1 MSILVFDSG
10 IGGLTV
16 LRELRVLMPG
26 RRFIYAVD
34 DEGFPYGDWEEKA
47 LIARMSDILGKLI
60 AQYAPTLVVIA
71 CNTASTL
78 ILPSLRASYD
88 IPFVGTVPAIKPA
101 AGRTYSGQI
110 SVLATPGTV
119 KRDYTRNLIGEFASK
134 VNVRLVGATRLAAM
148 AEAYMLGKPIDEEV
162 IAAEIADCF
171 VDQYGARTD
180 VVVLACTHYPF
191 LTNVFRRMAP
201 WPVDWL
207 DPAEAIA
214 RRAMFLANRQ
224 LGLGDNMKKLAISAS
239 NGEKVESIHQ
249 AKLKAHK
256 LELSGSGIEDIAIF
270 TSGVPSSAIARLLSG
285 FGLYSIMNT

>member
-16 LRELRVLMPG
+16 LRELRVLMPD
-26 RRFIYAVD
+26 RQFIYAVD

-47 LIARMSDILGKLI
+47 LIVRMENILRDLI
-60 AQYAPTLVVIA
+60 ERYSPTLVVIA

-214 RRAMFLANRQ
+214 RRAMFLANRP
-224 LGLGDNMKKLAISAS
+224 LGLGDSMEKLAKGAAD
-239 NGEKVESIHQ
+239 GEKVESSQQSNTNVHMP
-249 AKLKAHK
+249 KLP
-256 LELSGSGIEDIAIF
+256 GNDIEDIAIF
-270 TSGVPSSAIARLLSG
+270 TSGVPNSAIARLLSG
-285 FGLYSIMNT
+285 FGLNSILDT

>member
-16 LRELRVLMPG
+16 LRELRVLMPEQ
-26 RRFIYAVD
+26 RFIYAVD
-34 DEGFPYGDWEEKA
+34 DAAFPYGDWEAEA
-47 LIARMSDILGKLI
+47 LIARMKSVLADLI
-60 AQYAPTLVVIA
+60 ERYSPTLVVIA

-78 ILPSLRASYD
+78 ILPALRDSYD

-119 KRDYTRNLIGEFASK
+119 KRDYTRNLIGEFATK
-134 VNVRLVGATRLAAM
+134 VNVRLVGATKLAAM
-148 AEAYMLGKPIDEEV
+148 AEAYMLGRPIDEKI
-162 IAAEIADCF
+162 IAGEIADCF

-191 LTNVFRRMAP
+191 LTNVFRRLAP

-214 RRAMFLANRQ
+214 RRAMFLANRK
-224 LGLGDNMKKLAISAS
+224 LGVENNMQKLAQDTADGGEANVNSHQDLLAS
-239 NGEKVESIHQ
+239 KVVDYNGADEE
-249 AKLKAHK
+249 
-256 LELSGSGIEDIAIF
+256 IEDIATF
-270 TSGVPSSAIARLLSG
+270 TGGTPNPAIARLLSG
-285 FGLYSIMNT
+285 FGLKC

>member
-16 LRELRVLMPG
+16 LRELRVLMPEQH
-26 RRFIYAVD
+26 FIYAVD
-34 DEGFPYGDWEEKA
+34 DAGFPYGDWEEKA
-47 LIARMSDILGKLI
+47 LIARMEEVLAKLI
-60 AQYAPTLVVIA
+60 ERHSPQLVVIA

-78 ILPSLRASYD
+78 ILPSLRQTYD

-119 KRDYTRNLIGEFASK
+119 KRDYTRNLIGEFAAK
-134 VNVRLVGATRLAAM
+134 VNVRLIGATKLAAM
-148 AEAYMLGKPIDEEV
+148 AEAYMLGQPIDEEI
-162 IAAEIADCF
+162 IASEIADCF

-191 LTNVFRRMAP
+191 LTNVFRRLAP

-214 RRAMFLANRQ
+214 RRTMYLANAKI
-224 LGLGDNMKKLAISAS
+224 GLGNNMEKLAMRGAKSVGKSDDAIEVVPDE
-239 NGEKVESIHQ
+239 NTKVLNPAEP
-249 AKLKAHK
+249 
-256 LELSGSGIEDIAIF
+256 IEDIAIF
-270 TSGVPSSAIARLLSG
+270 TGGNPSPAISRLLSG
-285 FGLYSIMNT
+285 FGLKC

>member
-16 LRELRVLMPG
+16 LRELRVLMPEQ
-26 RRFIYAVD
+26 RFVYAVD
-34 DEGFPYGDWEEKA
+34 DAGFPYGDWEEKA
-47 LIARMSDILGKLI
+47 LIARMKDILAKLI
-60 AQYAPTLVVIA
+60 EYHSPQLVVIA

-78 ILPSLRASYD
+78 ILPSLRASYT

-119 KRDYTRNLIGEFASK
+119 QRDYTRNLIGEFATK
-134 VNVRLVGATRLAAM
+134 VNVRLIGATRLAAM
-148 AEAYMLGKPIDEEV
+148 AEAYMLGQPVDEEI
-162 IAAEIADCF
+162 IASEIADCF

-191 LTNVFRRMAP
+191 LINIFRRLAP

-214 RRAMFLANRQ
+214 RRTMYLANAKT
-224 LGLGDNMKKLAISAS
+224 GSGNNKEKLAVSHPKTT
-239 NGEKVESIHQ
+239 GGPEQ
-249 AKLKAHK
+249 AKP
-256 LELSGSGIEDIAIF
+256 IDDIATF
-270 TSGVPSSAIARLLSG
+270 TGGSPNPAILRLLSG
-285 FGLYSIMNT
+285 FGLKC